1 MQDVHLS
8 RPHLGPQF
16 YSPMLSVFISNISQ
30 LIPNYFVVFPPFR
43 SPSPACSLDI
53 NRRRMPSPDTFCLPN
68 ACLLESSGCSCNQP
82 GHKRLPGGVLLQC
95 PFIRT
100 PGLPSSIFRL
110 YMAIYSCRRKSCK
123 RSTPRT
129 DHPLEGE
136 LLGSTIMSPPRWTAR
151 EWCHPALHTLDII
164 YSSVLAQSTLQATLH
179 KAWIAP
185 AECAIWSSSPV
196 QLLPGIYLWQ
206 ADYLPISPPRP
217 CNVHTIFLLRQVL
230 SRGVNNTG
238 PYKYSF
244 LGIFSNA
251 IYFLSSRPSCPLLV
265 FFFHLD
271 LGPICVF
278 IFQFG
283 LVGYF
288 TNLRISVAEKE
299 TSWKHSQYFPR

>member
-1 MQDVHLS
+1 
-8 RPHLGPQF
+8 
-16 YSPMLSVFISNISQ
+16 
-30 LIPNYFVVFPPFR
+30 
-43 SPSPACSLDI
+43 
-53 NRRRMPSPDTFCLPN
+53 
-68 ACLLESSGCSCNQP
+68 
-82 GHKRLPGGVLLQC
+82 
-95 PFIRT
+95 
-100 PGLPSSIFRL
+100 
-110 YMAIYSCRRKSCK
+110 
-123 RSTPRT
+123 
-129 DHPLEGE
+129 
-136 LLGSTIMSPPRWTAR
+136 MSPPRWTAR

-265 FFFHLD
+265 FFFIWTSGLFAYLSFSLAWLD
-271 LGPICVF
+271 ISQIWEFQLQRKKQVGSITSIFLGSLNFDGCFICCAVNKF
-278 IFQFG
+278 QLWIFNG
-283 LVGYF
+283 A
-288 TNLRISVAEKE
+288 R
-299 TSWKHSQYFPR
+299 